1 MSSITDLIKELRDK
15 TGAGFLDCKKTLE
28 ENNND
33 IENSIEALR
42 KKGLAKASKKS
53 DRAANEGAVGVY
65 SNKDIT
71 VLIKV
76 NSETDFAAKSETFL
90 DFLDNLGALVLENN
104 TIIDK
109 NNLLNLKYEDGT
121 IKDYFDSMIAKIGE
135 NLILSDLLIKENKD
149 SHYSYYIHNS
159 YRGNIGK
166 IVSLLEFTSTNKE
179 QEIEILS
186 KNLCMHIAA
195 MKPESLD
202 IEDLDKN
209 LVEREE
215 KIQRELIL
223 RSGKPSNI
231 IDNYGIDVSTIN
243 KISNEIKNV
252 YKKKYQICLIIGGGN
267 IFRGIKGASEGIDR
281 STSDYMGMLAT
292 VMNALSLQSSLEK
305 IGVPTRVQSA
315 ITMSQIAEPYIRR
328 RALRHLE
335 RNRIVIF
342 AAGTGNPFFSTDTA
356 ATLRASELDCELIIK
371 ATKVNGIYNK
381 DPIKHKN
388 AKLIKNISYNEVINQ
403 NLQVMDLTAISL
415 AKDTKIPIFIT
426 NIFNKNSLINV
437 LNRRGSYSKIS

>member
-223 RSGKPSNI
+223 SSGKPSNI
-231 IDNYGIDVSTIN
+231 ID
-243 KISNEIKNV
+243 KILEGKMKKFYSEVTLLNQFYILDQDKLVKSVIEEHSKYEFKVKSFEI
-252 YKKKYQICLIIGGGN
+252 
-267 IFRGIKGASEGIDR
+267 
-281 STSDYMGMLAT
+281 
-292 VMNALSLQSSLEK
+292 
-305 IGVPTRVQSA
+305 
-315 ITMSQIAEPYIRR
+315 
-328 RALRHLE
+328 
-335 RNRIVIF
+335 
-342 AAGTGNPFFSTDTA
+342 
-356 ATLRASELDCELIIK
+356 
-371 ATKVNGIYNK
+371 
-381 DPIKHKN
+381 
-388 AKLIKNISYNEVINQ
+388 
-403 NLQVMDLTAISL
+403 ISL
-415 AKDTKIPIFIT
+415 
-426 NIFNKNSLINV
+426 
-437 LNRRGSYSKIS
+437 